1 MEENSNKKLYPEKDE
16 ADIFREKNLRSI
28 HTKEVI
34 SKILFWLLLIFA
46 IIVISIVVYIC
57 IFDCEQ

>member
-1 MEENSNKKLYPEKDE
+1 MEENKDE
-16 ADIFREKNLRSI
+16 ADIYREKNLRSI
-28 HTKEVI
+28 HTKEAI

-57 IFDCEQ
+57 IFDYEQ